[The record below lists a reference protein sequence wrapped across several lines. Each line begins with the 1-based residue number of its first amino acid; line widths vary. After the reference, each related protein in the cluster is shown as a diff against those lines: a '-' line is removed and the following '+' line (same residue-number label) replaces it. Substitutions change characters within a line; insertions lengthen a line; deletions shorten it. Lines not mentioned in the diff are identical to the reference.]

1 VFYTP
6 SILKKNSLHSLLI
19 VLLATYIEVSRG
31 SKLVDEEASDLDFD
45 NKCKDTSLIFMQ
57 IQAAKIV

>member
-1 VFYTP
+1 MFYTP

-45 NKCKDTSLIFMQ
+45 NKCKDTSHIFMQ